1 LTTTVPG
8 RRRSRTPGGIQD
20 VPDVTV
26 IAQAQRQDAAGG
38 DEIDDR
44 GVNGMR
50 DVCHR
55 FQRLRAPGPH
65 VEVET
70 TVPYRLGH
78 GGTLV
83 SQADEADGRA
93 LLFGAAHCAH
103 LPDRIMYMEI

>member
-1 LTTTVPG
+1 
-8 RRRSRTPGGIQD
+8 
-20 VPDVTV
+20 
-26 IAQAQRQDAAGG
+26 
-38 DEIDDR
+38 
-44 GVNGMR
+44 
-50 DVCHR
+50 
-55 FQRLRAPGPH
+55 

-70 TVPYRLGH
+70 TVPDRLGH